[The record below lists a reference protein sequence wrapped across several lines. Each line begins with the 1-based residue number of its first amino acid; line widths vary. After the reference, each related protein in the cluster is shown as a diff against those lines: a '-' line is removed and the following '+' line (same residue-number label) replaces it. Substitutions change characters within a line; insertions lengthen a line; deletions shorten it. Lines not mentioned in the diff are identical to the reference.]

1 MLPSSFDALKKYD
14 QFILYRLDPLENGK
28 TNKVPQSVRNW
39 PRIENGD
46 PHDPAVW
53 LTFDQVVETLGNIEP
68 DHNYG
73 LGFVFTDKDPF
84 FCIDVDAC
92 YDVGAAKWSDLS
104 LEMLR
109 AFPGACVEWSVSRTG
124 IHIFGTYRQIDDHKT
139 RDKAT
144 PGLELYTAAR
154 FVALTGIEVYAGHGD
169 TGADFTAELDRLIA
183 RTFKRVTTDGGAPL
197 EWTREPVP
205 EYTPIGT
212 DDEIIQRL
220 NAWKSYAKI
229 FGDGLTF
236 ADLFGGNVDAL
247 ARAFPS
253 STDVYNRSS
262 ADMALSVRFAFAT
275 GKNCD
280 HIWRLLWKSALVRDK
295 WRERPEYVQR
305 TIINAVNFQKAV
317 YTGKKKKEPAYVEPG
332 AVVSGTPPTNDPAPG
347 SAPSNLDANASSN
360 PGPGVAILPLTDQL
374 ILFKGCVYVA
384 NRHRVFM
391 PNGELV
397 KPETFK
403 ALFGGYS
410 FVLDGNGKL
419 TKNAFEALTE
429 SQLHHFSKVGT
440 TCFRPDLEP
449 GLIISR
455 GTITAVNTFVPQY
468 GAQVKGD
475 AGPFLDHVARL
486 IPNEADRAIV
496 LSYLAACIR
505 YPGVKF
511 QWTPLVQGV
520 PGNGKTVLY
529 HVLEYALGA
538 AYCHQVDPKDLDN
551 KFNAWVTGHM
561 LVCIEEIRTGGR
573 RDVAD
578 ALKPLITNRRVAT
591 QAKGADQQ
599 TSDNCANFL
608 LFSNHKDAVLK
619 TIDDRRY
626 CVFYTAQQD
635 VDDLALCGM
644 NGKYFRDLYKW
655 LDHDGG
661 AAAVAYYLAIE
672 CPITID
678 LMGRA
683 PNTSST
689 DEALIAS
696 QGIAEHILM
705 EAIDAGAPGFTG
717 GLIDVQDAVDHLA
730 REGRKFSAKKVGAM
744 LRSLR
749 YDLHPALKENQGG
762 RVNVAG
768 RKRRIFVLKHAIVAN
783 IETPD
788 QVADKWLELKTKAL
802 TPNAELVT
810 K

>member
-1 MLPSSFDALKKYD
+1 MLPKSFDALKKYN
-14 QFILYRLDPLENGK
+14 QFIIYRLDQLENGK
-28 TNKVPQSVRNW
+28 TNKVPQTPIGTGNA
-39 PRIENGD
+39 D
-46 PHDPAVW
+46 PHNVENW
-53 LTFDQVVETLGNIEP
+53 LSYDQALGVLGKLGTP
-68 DHNYG
+68 YG
-73 LGFVFTDKDPF
+73 LGFVFTDADPF

-92 YDVGAAKWSDLS
+92 YQGGKWSDLS

-124 IHIFGTYRQIDDHKT
+124 IHIFGTYRQVDDHKT

-154 FVALTGIEVYAGHGD
+154 FVALTGIEVYAAHGD
-169 TGADFTAELDRLIA
+169 AGADFTAELDRLIA
-183 RTFKRVTTDGGAPL
+183 QTFKRVTTDGGAPL

-212 DDEIIQRL
+212 DEQIIKRL
-220 NAWKSYAKI
+220 NGWKSYGSMFK
-229 FGDGLTF
+229 DGLTF

-253 STDVYNRSS
+253 STDIYNRSS

-305 TIINAVNFQKAV
+305 TIVNAINFQKAV
-317 YTGKKKKEPAYVEPG
+317 YTGKTKKEPAYVEPG
-332 AVVSGTPPTNDPAPG
+332 AAVPGTPQANDPAPG
-347 SAPSNLDANASSN
+347 LAPSNDT

-374 ILFKGCVYVA
+374 ELFKGCVYVA
-384 NRHRVFM
+384 DRHRVFM

-403 ALFGGYS
+403 ALFGGYW
-410 FVLDGNGKL
+410 FVMDGNGKQ

-429 SQLHHFSKVGT
+429 SRLHHFDKVST

-449 GLIISR
+449 GLIMSR
-455 GTITAVNTFVPQY
+455 GVITAVNTFVPQY

-475 AGPFLDHVARL
+475 VSPFLDHVARL
-486 IPNEADRAIV
+486 IPNEDDRAIV

-511 QWTPLVQGV
+511 QWAPLIQGIQ
-520 PGNGKTVLY
+520 GNGKTVLY
-529 HVLEYALGA
+529 HVEEYALGER
-538 AYCHQVDPKDLDN
+538 YCHQVDPKDLDN
-551 KFNAWVTGHM
+551 KFNAWISGRM

-591 QAKGADQQ
+591 QAKGQDQQ

-635 VDDLALCGM
+635 VDDLKLCGM
-644 NGKYFRDLYKW
+644 DGPYFKKLYNW
-655 LDHDGG
+655 LDRGGG
-661 AAAVAYYLAIE
+661 AAAVAHYLAIE

-689 DEALIAS
+689 EEALTAS
-696 QGIAEHILM
+696 QGTAENILT
-705 EAIDAGAPGFTG
+705 EAIEAGAPGFTG
-717 GLIDVQDAVDHLA
+717 GLIDVQDAVDHLT

-749 YDLHPALKENQGG
+749 YDLHPALRENSDG
-762 RVNVAG
+762 RVYVAG
-768 RKRRIFVLKHAIVAN
+768 RKRRIFVRKHTIVWN

-788 QVADKWLELKTKAL
+788 QVAAKWLELKQEAT